1 MYRFENKDAPPLGCT
16 DRDKVCLML
25 GGEYGFEMLME
36 ESRKLKMGII
46 VDAFLRVSSRRCNR
60 KYRE

>member
-1 MYRFENKDAPPLGCT
+1 
-16 DRDKVCLML
+16 ML